1 MFISIL
7 NSSSHAEVGAA
18 RFAARHITR
27 SRACSTINCH
37 VRIIARLSQIELSIC
52 RYIRDN

>member
-7 NSSSHAEVGAA
+7 NSSSHAAVGAA

-27 SRACSTINCH
+27 SRACS
-37 VRIIARLSQIELSIC
+37 VALRLIATSES
-52 RYIRDN
+52 